1 MEKYTFGYYIGSDVH
16 FDIQKKL
23 LVNVNQRAQKKVQV
37 VLRDTMFRLFIYL
50 LEHADGTIVDNSD
63 ILLNVWDKYGLSS
76 SNQRLWQ
83 VMQALKFKLNLVG
96 IPSDFIMRVESKG
109 YYVRENMITVLYSD
123 KKASSDLSPTVE
135 KNHDL
140 HNF

>member
-63 ILLNVWDKYGLSS
+63 TLLNVWDKYGLSS

-123 KKASSDLSPTVE
+123 KKTSSDLSPTVE